1 MTPGRGRRG
10 AAAALALLL
19 LCPACASTKLAQVWK
34 EPQPGPPARKV
45 LVVAVVPQPT
55 QRRTLEGEFAE
66 LLQQRGLQAVPAN
79 QLEPDGQRLDRARV
93 EELVRS
99 QGFDAVLISR
109 YAGTSDTTRYVPGGP
124 VGDPMDMGLYGYYGQ
139 LYPTVYT
146 PGHVQQNETVS
157 VETMLYRT
165 AGKGQL
171 VWSTTSQSLNP
182 TSPYKVIEDIGNAVV
197 KRMAEDKVI

>member
-1 MTPGRGRRG
+1 MT
-10 AAAALALLL
+10 
-19 LCPACASTKLAQVWK
+19 
-34 EPQPGPPARKV
+34 
-45 LVVAVVPQPT
+45 
-55 QRRTLEGEFAE
+55 
-66 LLQQRGLQAVPAN
+66 
-79 QLEPDGQRLDRARV
+79 
-93 EELVRS
+93 
-99 QGFDAVLISR
+99 
-109 YAGTSDTTRYVPGGP
+109 
-124 VGDPMDMGLYGYYGQ
+124 MGLYGYYDH